1 MFLHVERD
9 CCLVH
14 SRHKQISTGCD
25 TGGNIAA
32 LSADSM
38 HMILYDVV
46 EQIKMKSFPLPMP
59 GEFVEIKM
67 INESAQD
74 EVVVVTHERHMS
86 ILRFGNFKTIAYP
99 VKQAT
104 SLFIVENLACVI
116 PNATETVTNVVC
128 VDLINLTYSE
138 CPVQLAPPS
147 YGYSDMQPH
156 GNPKNIAL
164 LLSHAP
170 LAYLLEYSVED
181 GCIKPLREGKNVW
194 NSSRGWFSY
203 NGSQIYIDKGYIVP
217 VDNLNM
223 SEGYFYGSN
232 DYKWFSQFKDGDH
245 RIAAIRSGS
254 EYKVFYFSWPHIDPA
269 DFDNVPIPEN
279 YDIFTTDQVHACSQT
294 LEYAIVTY
302 KDLRNGQLETGVAYL
317 HFI

>member
-9 CCLVH
+9 HCLVH

-74 EVVVVTHERHMS
+74 EVVVVTHEHHMS
-86 ILRFGNFKTIAYP
+86 ILRFGNFKTIPYP

-128 VDLINLTYSE
+128 VW
-138 CPVQLAPPS
+138 
-147 YGYSDMQPH
+147 
-156 GNPKNIAL
+156 KRF
-164 LLSHAP
+164 
-170 LAYLLEYSVED
+170 LE
-181 GCIKPLREGKNVW
+181 K
-194 NSSRGWFSY
+194 
-203 NGSQIYIDKGYIVP
+203 
-217 VDNLNM
+217 
-223 SEGYFYGSN
+223 
-232 DYKWFSQFKDGDH
+232 
-245 RIAAIRSGS
+245 
-254 EYKVFYFSWPHIDPA
+254 
-269 DFDNVPIPEN
+269 
-279 YDIFTTDQVHACSQT
+279 
-294 LEYAIVTY
+294 
-302 KDLRNGQLETGVAYL
+302 
-317 HFI
+317 